1 MKSLFTSLL
10 AITLCAS
17 CAGDDAMMAEP
28 PVTLTVTGAG
38 GTGNVTAA
46 SDPAGILCGASLP
59 TCSAMFAFGARVHLS
74 ISGGTTCPTPTCTIS
89 PATAG
94 ETCSEI
100 VMDQD
105 KHVQL
110 ACP

>member
-1 MKSLFTSLL
+1 MKSLFTNLL
-10 AITLCAS
+10 AIALCAS
-17 CAGDDAMMAEP
+17 CAGDDAMTAEP

-46 SDPAGILCGASLP
+46 SDPAGILCGTSLP
-59 TCSAMFAFGARVHLS
+59 NCSAKFAFGTHVHIS
-74 ISGGTTCPTPTCTIS
+74 ITGGSTCPTPTCTIS
-89 PATAG
+89 PTTAG
-94 ETCSEI
+94 ETCNEI

-105 KHVQL
+105 KQVHL